1 MKKNFKRIIAVIGV
15 TILVSYLSDSC
26 SNDEVMSNESS
37 VNQVDFNESYLQKIR
52 IKFMIGLSANLERPS
67 KDCKDGFGICEV
79 TIGIVNIGVE
89 KAANINMGVSD
100 DNFLHFEIDG
110 KDLEENSIK
119 IESGDEFINIGQEVK
134 DFFNKEELDISNIKL
149 VKGEYNAVLDV
160 DSGKYLIKI
169 PFEKI

>member
-1 MKKNFKRIIAVIGV
+1 
-15 TILVSYLSDSC
+15 
-26 SNDEVMSNESS
+26 
-37 VNQVDFNESYLQKIR
+37 
-52 IKFMIGLSANLERPS
+52 
-67 KDCKDGFGICEV
+67 
-79 TIGIVNIGVE
+79 
-89 KAANINMGVSD
+89 MGVSD

-149 VKGEYNAVLDV
+149 IKGEYNAVLDV